1 VSGQL
6 FGFGFL
12 QLNFQL
18 KKKNKTKVL
27 HCGWDKK
34 PDRKNCRRD
43 GVRKGKKDR
52 GNFAKYLFNHSQ
64 IHFAKWLVFLPWCK
78 GGP

>member
-12 QLNFQL
+12 QLKFQL

-27 HCGWDKK
+27 HCGWNKK
-34 PDRKNCRRD
+34 PDRKNCRRVVS
-43 GVRKGKKDR
+43 GRAKKT
-52 GNFAKYLFNHSQ
+52 GEVLINAFK
-64 IHFAKWLVFLPWCK
+64 IK
-78 GGP
+78 